1 MGKTVANIG
10 GVFAGGIFAPRQANR
25 DNDRLQR
32 KLVEPDDAED
42 NDNTLSL
49 TVS

>member
-1 MGKTVANIG
+1 MGKTVAKI
-10 GVFAGGIFAPRQANR
+10 GVFAGGIVAPHQGTRGSG
-25 DNDRLQR
+25 RLQR
-32 KLVEPDDAED
+32 KQVEPDDTED